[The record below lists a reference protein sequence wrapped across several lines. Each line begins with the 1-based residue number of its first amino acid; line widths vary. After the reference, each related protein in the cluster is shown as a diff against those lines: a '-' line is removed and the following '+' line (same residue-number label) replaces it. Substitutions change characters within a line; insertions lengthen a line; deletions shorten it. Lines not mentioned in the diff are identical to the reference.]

1 MGRMGQDYQY
11 PIDAW
16 LQDLEMELSNAGEH
30 KKRVEFCRRILEM
43 LDWSFDDASNFKS
56 AIGEEL
62 YAEGKVEQ
70 GEKAELYNDLYDDFA
85 QPIQQPNVKEK
96 KVYPNGPCPC
106 GSGKKYK
113 KCCGRKK

>member
-70 GEKAELYNDLYDDFA
+70 G
-85 QPIQQPNVKEK
+85 
-96 KVYPNGPCPC
+96 
-106 GSGKKYK
+106 
-113 KCCGRKK
+113 RKRNSIMTYMKILHSRFSSQL